1 MGIADNPKYRRINQD
16 IAAGRF
22 YESLQH
28 VMSSSQRAASGKR
41 YMEAYELLQHYAS
54 VYAAAGEHAQS
65 LELMDE
71 YISIARTAEQPF
83 SDTNVDHFISVFN
96 SIVEALESASGEI
109 SGPLDRE
116 SVLSKTFKI
125 MEKAIELSKSPKLY
139 LCLGKYHMDRHQL
152 SQAQKYLAHA
162 QDVELL
168 FSVVSTWAAHVQEH
182 EKPMVYLRCVLI
194 QLASGDFSGAK
205 CLLLML
211 NADFENPDEL
221 PLPLQMAHILT
232 EMCDQPDYQ
241 LFKLVCKTYKPIV
254 DADTIFPRLIY
265 HLSEHLFPGQ
275 YDPNN
280 PIFENLNVVDNA
292 NNPIAAMLRAFM

>member
-1 MGIADNPKYRRINQD
+1 MNCCNTMLRSMPVCY
-16 IAAGRF
+16 
-22 YESLQH
+22 
-28 VMSSSQRAASGKR
+28 V
-41 YMEAYELLQHYAS
+41 S
-54 VYAAAGEHAQS
+54 VYSSHFPAAGEHAQS

-211 NADFENPDEL
+211 NADFENPDEVGG
-221 PLPLQMAHILT
+221 ILT
-232 EMCDQPDYQ
+232 RMT
-241 LFKLVCKTYKPIV
+241 LFSSLYRFKWHT
-254 DADTIFPRLIY
+254 
-265 HLSEHLFPGQ
+265 SS
-275 YDPNN
+275 
-280 PIFENLNVVDNA
+280 
-292 NNPIAAMLRAFM
+292 LRCVINRITSSSSSYARHTSRSLTQIPSSRDSYTT